1 MVFKGVEKDCFAK
14 DQKSIPIEST
24 ANDQYQTTRME
35 EQSFHTNQRGY
46 NPKAFG
52 ISDERIRFEITL
64 GPI

>member
-35 EQSFHTNQRGY
+35 E
-46 NPKAFG
+46 
-52 ISDERIRFEITL
+52 
-64 GPI
+64 